1 VCASTGHGELSM
13 TEPADTGMDWT
24 LVGNRLRAEGM
35 RIEPVPIDR
44 ALAERCDVLVI
55 AGPTTPLSPE
65 EALAVQDFLHR
76 GRGVFVAAATRPV
89 PGAQLAATGLEGVLA
104 GDGIGLPL
112 AIAVDPPLA
121 VRELRGSL
129 LVIEGYAAHPIDA
142 GFAGVRPTIWFQP
155 RALVATGGATT
166 LVHASDASWG
176 ELDLVHPPAKDPD
189 DLAGPVPLAVLGAK
203 HKVVAIGSA
212 ESMSRPILAGGASA
226 GDLWVAQ
233 AIRYLA
239 GRPMR
244 RVAVA
249 ARTPDQVRLVMTPSE
264 RFSVVAI
271 SVAAIPLLW
280 GAIGAAILLVRW
292 RRRR

>member
-1 VCASTGHGELSM
+1 
-13 TEPADTGMDWT
+13 
-24 LVGNRLRAEGM
+24 M
-35 RIEPVPIDR
+35 RVDPVQIDR
-44 ALAERCDVLVI
+44 ALAEHCDVLVI

-112 AIAVDPPLA
+112 AIIVDPTLS
-121 VRELRGSL
+121 VRELQGSL
-129 LVIEGYAAHPIDA
+129 LVIDGYSAHPIDA
-142 GFAGVRPTIWFQP
+142 GFASVRPTIWFQP
-155 RALVATGGATT
+155 RAVIATGGATP

-176 ELDLVHPPAKDPD
+176 ERDLLHPPHKDGD

-212 ESMSRPILAGGASA
+212 ESMTRPILGGGASA
-226 GDLWVAQ
+226 GDLWVAR
-233 AIRYLA
+233 AIRFVA

-249 ARTPDQVRLVMTPSE
+249 AHTPDQVRLVMTPSE
-264 RFSVVAI
+264 RFSVIAI
-271 SVAAIPLLW
+271 SVAVIPLVW
-280 GAIGAAILLVRW
+280 GAIGAALLLVRW